1 MIVNA
6 EVTVLI
12 AAVMNSTIITARKH
26 LCIIVAN
33 RARMI
38 VIAEVTVLF
47 ATAIVNARMK
57 VLLGLV
63 AKQLNMMLVAYRAL
77 MIVIANVTVLF
88 ATVMNTVII
97 TARSDYYCTGILIA
111 DYCGQSCS
119 YDSDC
124 EGDCPYC
131 SSDEYGYYFC
141 TGILV

>member
-77 MIVIANVTVLF
+77 MIVIANVTVLI

-97 TARSDYYCTGILIA
+97 TARAYLFNALFRSLMHIIKSNGRTTDTFVIFSRTKK
-111 DYCGQSCS
+111 Q
-119 YDSDC
+119 
-124 EGDCPYC
+124 
-131 SSDEYGYYFC
+131 
-141 TGILV
+141 